1 MTNATSSPHST
12 AGIPEAPG
20 SGELLAPWIG
30 VPLAVIA
37 IGLACLGLLPFW
49 SGAGWLGG
57 GVVAFGLFL
66 LVQSALL
73 KLEFNEDSLL
83 VWRGRS
89 LLRRFPYGEWLSWR
103 LFWPALPALFYFREQ
118 RSIHFLPV
126 LFDPAALQRLL
137 AQHLGHLNEQIAG
150 KP

>member
-1 MTNATSSPHST
+1 MTNATPSPDS
-12 AGIPEAPG
+12 AASIPEAPG
-20 SGELLAPWIG
+20 SGEQLAPWVG

-37 IGLACLGLLPFW
+37 IGMACLGLLPLW
-49 SGAGWLGG
+49 SGATWLTA

-66 LVQSALL
+66 LVQTALL

-83 VWRGRS
+83 VWRGQS

-137 AQHLGHLNEQIAG
+137 SRHLGHLGQPIGG